1 MTDCYVPVTPA
12 GTACTWLAQE
22 TEGLAW
28 KALEKDAQHMPY
40 KGIKEFK
47 ERGYTVQLI
56 EGATP
61 EEFR

>member
-1 MTDCYVPVTPA
+1 MTDCYVPVTPG

-40 KGIKEFK
+40 NGIKEFK